1 MAPKSPVLAALLL
14 VAVAVAAGQVPR
26 CAGLGLGASGSTNA
40 SVVISGVV
48 PCSTGKNI
56 NVATTP
62 APFPNAAMQLVCNG
76 RAVTGVTTDGSG
88 SFVMSIPDA
97 SKDMLTA
104 LMGNQCNVVVTT
116 PLVACDASLA
126 GVAGTLTSPLKFL
139 GISTSS
145 GSGLDLGG
153 IIGLIGQIISGLV
166 GGILNLAPQAFSL
179 V

>member
-62 APFPNAAMQLVCNG
+62 APFPSEAAY
-76 RAVTGVTTDGSG
+76 RSRT
-88 SFVMSIPDA
+88 
-97 SKDMLTA
+97 
-104 LMGNQCNVVVTT
+104 
-116 PLVACDASLA
+116 
-126 GVAGTLTSPLKFL
+126 
-139 GISTSS
+139 
-145 GSGLDLGG
+145 
-153 IIGLIGQIISGLV
+153 IIS
-166 GGILNLAPQAFSL
+166 F
-179 V
+179 